1 MAREA
6 LEESRRRERRLQRAR
21 ARQHNKI
28 VAEEVKEAKSADS
41 ELASYDDAF
50 VPHAQST
57 KGPSMSALGLAS
69 GSSGGSRREGERR
82 GRDNARAQ
90 ARRSRHPHPLDA
102 ALDFRTPQEKQ
113 RAPDTAALEE
123 RHDVRTA
130 EDIAPMVQLAENTLK
145 SIGRMRHNGDRHEG
159 GEGGEGAVRRA
170 GGKCY
175 LAGGK
180 EVPCTELA
188 QLGDLMKKVYG
199 KEARDV
205 EIVSRDHSFDPTKV
219 FADSKEAASAEA
231 RWMRIEDR
239 KDDGERKDAAKRRGG
254 ERSAEERS
262 PRKQARR
269 HASTVGELLHEANV
283 KAAQVQTKPKPV
295 KKGSLAALSDN
306 LGSVLGW

>member
-57 KGPSMSALGLAS
+57 MGSSMSALGLAS
-69 GSSGGSRREGERR
+69 GSLGGSRREGGRR
-82 GRDNARAQ
+82 GRHNARAQ

-113 RAPDTAALEE
+113 RAPDTAAREE
-123 RHDVRTA
+123 RHDVSTA

-145 SIGRMRHNGDRHEG
+145 SIGRMRHNGDH
-159 GEGGEGAVRRA
+159 EGAVRRA

-205 EIVSRDHSFDPTKV
+205 EIVSRDHRFDPTKV
-219 FADSKEAASAEA
+219 FSDSKEAASAEA

-239 KDDGERKDAAKRRGG
+239 KDDGERKDAAKRQGG

-262 PRKQARR
+262 PRKRARR

-283 KAAQVQTKPKPV
+283 KAAQDQTKPKPV

>member
-1 MAREA
+1 
-6 LEESRRRERRLQRAR
+6 
-21 ARQHNKI
+21 
-28 VAEEVKEAKSADS
+28 
-41 ELASYDDAF
+41 
-50 VPHAQST
+50 
-57 KGPSMSALGLAS
+57 
-69 GSSGGSRREGERR
+69 
-82 GRDNARAQ
+82 
-90 ARRSRHPHPLDA
+90 
-102 ALDFRTPQEKQ
+102 
-113 RAPDTAALEE
+113 
-123 RHDVRTA
+123 VRTA

-159 GEGGEGAVRRA
+159 AEGAERRA

-188 QLGDLMKKVYG
+188 ELGDLMKKVYG

-205 EIVSRDHSFDPTKV
+205 EIESRDHSFDPTKV

-239 KDDGERKDAAKRRGG
+239 KDNGERKDAAKRRVG
-254 ERSAEERS
+254 ERSAEERP
-262 PRKQARR
+262 PRKLARR

-283 KAAQVQTKPKPV
+283 KAAQEHSMPKPV